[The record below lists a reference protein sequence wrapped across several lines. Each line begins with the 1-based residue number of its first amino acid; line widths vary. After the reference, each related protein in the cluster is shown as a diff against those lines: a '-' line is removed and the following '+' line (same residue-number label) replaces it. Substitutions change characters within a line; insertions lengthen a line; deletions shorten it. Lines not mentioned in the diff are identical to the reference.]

1 MAHRREL
8 RAAFKRLEQ
17 EIPEKLARA
26 LRWLRHPKSRLVRIP
41 VGLLFVVGGVFSF
54 LPALGLWMLPI
65 GLLLL
70 AYDVPLL
77 RRPMARF
84 TIWSAD
90 KWAALRHFLTSRQ
103 AQDRR
108 LRRAQTP
115 PERPQRDRT

>member
-103 AQDRR
+103 AQGRGG
-108 LRRAQTP
+108 RRAQTP